1 MAARRG
7 KSQARRSGG
16 RNNGLPGWAWLV
28 IGVLLAIVVI
38 LAAPRFMGDKSG
50 DSGFFR
56 IGPQPNPD
64 ATPQG
69 SAETDGSFDPA
80 STVQPANTA
89 SSTAKPPAETEK
101 PRGFDFYEVLPG
113 EEVAMTDAQLAA
125 IQREEARRRAS
136 ADAAAKA
143 ATMDAASQAADA
155 QARAA
160 AAAANQTLP
169 RPISESAAS
178 SNTAATTTPAP
189 ASSRTSS
196 TPAPTA
202 AATTPHVARAEPAA
216 PAASATPYILQAGAF
231 QASGDAEAT
240 KAKIALLGLNARV
253 ESAQISGKTVYRV
266 RMGPYASATELA
278 EAKQKLENGGLPA
291 MAIKAK

>member
-28 IGVLLAIVVI
+28 MGVLLAVVVI
-38 LAAPRFMGDKSG
+38 LAAPRFIGDKAG
-50 DSGFFR
+50 DGFFR

-64 ATPQG
+64 AQPQG
-69 SAETDGSFDPA
+69 STQTDDSFDPA
-80 STVQPANTA
+80 SRAPAPSAAGSN
-89 SSTAKPPAETEK
+89 AKPQNEAEK

-125 IQREEARRRAS
+125 IQREEARRRAAS
-136 ADAAAKA
+136 DAAAKTA
-143 ATMDAASQAADA
+143 SMDAAQQAADA

-160 AAAANQTLP
+160 ATASPSLP
-169 RPISESAAS
+169 SPLGEATNSA
-178 SNTAATTTPAP
+178 TTTTPAATNRQP
-189 ASSRTSS
+189 MGSAST
-196 TPAPTA
+196 APNTA
-202 AATTPHVARAEPAA
+202 ITQVARTEPSA
-216 PAASATPYILQAGAF
+216 PSASATPYILQAGAF

-266 RMGPYASATELA
+266 RMGPYASATELTQ
-278 EAKQKLENGGLPA
+278 AKQKLENGGLSA